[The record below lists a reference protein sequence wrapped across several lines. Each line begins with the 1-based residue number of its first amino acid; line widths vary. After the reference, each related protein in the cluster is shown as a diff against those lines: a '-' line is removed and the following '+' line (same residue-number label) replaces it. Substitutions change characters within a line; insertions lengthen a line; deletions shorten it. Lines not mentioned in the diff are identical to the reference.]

1 MSLNAHLARPDPEL
15 APLLAKLGL
24 AAPGTDDVLIL
35 REHFEVASL
44 LHQAE
49 WEDRAP
55 AGEFQND
62 A

>member
-15 APLLAKLGL
+15 APLLAKLGPS
-24 AAPGTDDVLIL
+24 APGTDDVLVL
-35 REHFEVASL
+35 REQFEVASL

-55 AGEFQND
+55 AGEF
-62 A
+62 